1 MEKALA
7 QLTNPVLPPFLGG
20 GDRPDYLTGGTVI
33 GSIVSSLVGIFFI
46 GGFVLAFMF
55 LLTGAF
61 FWITSGGDK
70 SSLENA
76 RNRIVHAIVGLI
88 VLASAWAIMT
98 LVGDFIGLDFSK
110 LPIPTIGTK
119 RILIFPK
126 RDKNVQFCDAYP
138 EADICKRETF

>member
-20 GDRPDYLTGGTVI
+20 GDKPDYLTGGTVI

-110 LPIPTIGTK
+110 LPIPTIGEK
-119 RILIFPK
+119 RIFISPD
-126 RDKNVQFCDAYP
+126 RDWRAIQCVRNSELA
-138 EADICKRETF
+138 ICNEEW